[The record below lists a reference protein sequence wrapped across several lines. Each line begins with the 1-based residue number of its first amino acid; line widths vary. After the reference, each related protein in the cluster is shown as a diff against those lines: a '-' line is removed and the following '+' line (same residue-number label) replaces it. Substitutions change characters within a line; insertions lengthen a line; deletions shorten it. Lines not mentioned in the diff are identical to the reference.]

1 LPYDS
6 VGVGGGGGVSS
17 SKDANVSSTLF
28 LLLSLSWL
36 LTSIKSLVK
45 ACDLRWALF
54 YKSDEDGRQIDN
66 NMDKP
71 SEAVLTLQVVMT
83 LMALPL
89 TVDATGKIA
98 RAFDL

>member
-1 LPYDS
+1 M
-6 VGVGGGGGVSS
+6 SS

-45 ACDLRWALF
+45 ALDLRWALF
-54 YKSDEDGRQIDN
+54 FYKSGEDGRQIDN

-71 SEAVLTLQVVMT
+71 SEAVLTLQVVVT
-83 LMALPL
+83 IMALRL
-89 TVDATGKIA
+89 TVDATETIA

>member
-1 LPYDS
+1 
-6 VGVGGGGGVSS
+6 VSS

-45 ACDLRWALF
+45 ALDLRWALF
-54 YKSDEDGRQIDN
+54 FYKSGEDGRQIDN

-71 SEAVLTLQVVMT
+71 SEAVLTLQVVVT
-83 LMALPL
+83 IMALRL
-89 TVDATGKIA
+89 TVDATETIA